1 METLFADST
10 VFVPFEHQ
18 ITGLPLFLS
27 FFLIFVLCCYHLI
40 RLLIAL
46 YLTEIQAFEPG

>member
-1 METLFADST
+1 METLFSDST

-18 ITGLPLFLS
+18 ITGLPLFLYL
-27 FFLIFVLCCYHLI
+27 FLCCYHLI

-46 YLTEIQAFEPG
+46 YLTEIKAFEPG